1 MELSAV
7 APLPPPCK
15 EADELEELLREA
27 TQVFSD
33 YVRTSRSAQAPV
45 IIAKTSGELD
55 LTIPEE
61 DGVGPAGIWNDVRT
75 ICGAA
80 TNTWSERFLYKL
92 YASPTPIGVIGEALM
107 GLLNNNAHVF
117 QASPIGALLEC
128 QVGRRLAELAQ
139 FPADT
144 AAGLTF
150 PGGSY
155 SNLHALMVA
164 RNRRFPELKRGGF
177 AGAKLTRRPMVFTS
191 AHAHYSIEKAAVAA
205 GIGLDNV
212 VSVPTDAAGRM
223 DPHQLRVLVEQAVA
237 DGGAPF
243 FVNATAGTTV
253 LGAFDPID
261 AIADVCADHGLW
273 LHVDG
278 SWGGPLAL
286 FCAEDDSE
294 AFGGGGCCVGR
305 ADSLTVNPHKLMGV
319 PLQCSFLLLRDG
331 LAPMREALGLGASYL
346 FHNSQA
352 SQQQQ
357 QPTAAVDDV
366 GDATLGCGRRPDAI
380 KLWLAW
386 RYHGSQHFR
395 RRLRAA
401 RRLALAFAAL
411 VEARPPTALGS
422 WRLAAQPQ
430 STCVCFWFVPRH
442 AESSELP
449 QPAWGHATRQLCAR
463 LNAVGHVL
471 VDYATADLP
480 AGALPAFFRLPINSP
495 HVALET
501 LAGVLAAIEQ
511 AAQALLDESCWK

>member
-1 MELSAV
+1 MESTV
-7 APLPPPCK
+7 PCRV
-15 EADELEELLREA
+15 ADELEELLREA
-27 TQVFSD
+27 SQVFSD
-33 YVRTSRSAQAPV
+33 YVRSSRDPQAPV
-45 IIAKTSGELD
+45 IPRIEKLN

-61 DGVGPAGIWNDVRT
+61 DGMGAAGIWDDIQT

-92 YASPTPIGVIGEALM
+92 YASPTPIGVVGEALV

-117 QASPIGALLEC
+117 QASPIGALIEDK
-128 QVGRRLAELAQ
+128 VGRQLAELAK

-155 SNLHALMVA
+155 SNMHALMVA

-177 AGAKLTRRPMVFTS
+177 AGAMAGGEWRRPMIFTS

-223 DPHQLRVLVEQAVA
+223 DSHALRVLVEQAIA
-237 DGGAPF
+237 NGGAPF

-261 AIADVCADHGLW
+261 EIAVVCADHGLW

-286 FCAEDDSE
+286 FSSDEELGRYRVD
-294 AFGGGGCCVGR
+294 R
-305 ADSLTVNPHKLMGV
+305 ADSFTVNPHKLMGV
-319 PLQCSFLLLRDG
+319 PLQCSFLLMRDG

-346 FHNSQA
+346 FHGGS
-352 SQQQQ
+352 
-357 QPTAAVDDV
+357 PDVLDDV
-366 GDATLGCGRRPDAI
+366 GDATMGCGRRPDAI

-386 RYHGSQHFR
+386 RYHGTQYYR
-395 RRLRAA
+395 RRLAAA
-401 RRLALAFAAL
+401 RRLALDFADM
-411 VEARPPTALGS
+411 VSARPPTALGC
-422 WRLAAQPQ
+422 WRLVARPQ
-430 STCVCFWFVPRH
+430 STCVCFWFVPGQPH
-442 AESSELP
+442 SAPLP
-449 QPAWGHATRQLCAR
+449 SWGHATRLLCAR
-463 LNAVGHVL
+463 LNSLGHVL
-471 VDYATADLP
+471 VDYATVDLP
-480 AGALPAFFRLPINSP
+480 AGPLPTFFRLPLNSP
-495 HVALET
+495 HVTKET
-501 LAGVLAAIEQ
+501 LASVLAAIEQ
-511 AAQALLDESCWK
+511 TAQALTEEDPRCFVADSS